1 LIALEVVLGFA
12 VPLGW
17 GVWELLSLRRD
28 RRRRQ
33 QVLEDAPKAHPVAP
47 GHSAQG
53 SDLPG

>member
-33 QVLEDAPKAHPVAP
+33 QVAEDAPKTHPVAP
-47 GHSAQG
+47 GHSPQG
-53 SDLPG
+53 SDSPG